1 MTDSTYAT
9 NVVACIDGSSSAPAV
24 CDYAAWSATRL
35 RAPLTFLHVLD
46 RSQYPTNGDF
56 SGSIGLGARES
67 LLEELAQLD
76 EQRGK
81 LALEQG
87 KLMLEEART
96 RALADGIEEPICRQ
110 RHGDLVETLAE
121 LEQDIRLLVLGKQG
135 EDHATPSQHIGS
147 HLERVIRTMHRPI
160 LVTPSEFTEPRRIM
174 LAYDGSNTTRKGVEM
189 IAASPLFTNLPCH
202 LVMVGAD
209 TADAREHLKWAQR
222 TLERAGFEAPGRI
235 IAGEVEP
242 VLNEYRMEHGIDLVV
257 MGAYGHSKIRQFLV
271 GSTTTSVLRQ
281 TTIPL
286 LLLR

>member
-1 MTDSTYAT
+1 MT
-9 NVVACIDGSSSAPAV
+9 NVIACIDGSTSAPAV
-24 CDYAAWSATRL
+24 CDYAAWAAL
-35 RAPLTFLHVLD
+35 RMQAPLTFLHVLD
-46 RSQYPTNGDF
+46 RAQYPANGDL

-76 EQRGK
+76 QQRGK

-87 KLMLEEART
+87 KLMLEEARK
-96 RALADGIEEPICRQ
+96 RAQADGVADPLCRQ

-121 LEQDIRLLVLGKQG
+121 LENDIRLLVLGKQG
-135 EDHATPSQHIGS
+135 EDHRIPSQHIGS

-160 LVTPSEFTEPRRIM
+160 LVTPAEFSEPRRIM

-189 IAASPLFTNLPCH
+189 IAGSPLFKGLPCH

-209 TADAREHLKWAQR
+209 TAEAREQLKWAQAS
-222 TLERAGFEAPGRI
+222 LEKAGLKAPGRI
-235 IAGEVEP
+235 VAGEVEP
-242 VLNEYRMEHGIDLVV
+242 TLNDYRQEHQIDLIV

-271 GSTTTSVLRQ
+271 GSTTTNVIRH